1 MKKILVFAAV
11 LALVPAGLPAQSQAE
26 VRAQAREQA
35 RIEAALQT
43 ATQAGIPLAL
53 LERKVA
59 EGKAKGV
66 PLQRI
71 AAAVETRL
79 QALVRARTVM
89 ERADL
94 ESTTEG
100 ELSVAADAVQAGVSE
115 TALLAISEHAP
126 RERRAV
132 AMAVLADLVALGHA
146 SDRAL
151 AQVQAALGRGP
162 EALVNL
168 QARTGAEL
176 RARGAQGV
184 GAGVSVGAGTG
195 ARVEL
200 PGRGRGRDPK

>member
-1 MKKILVFAAV
+1 MKRILSFAAMLAV
-11 LALVPAGLPAQSQAE
+11 LPAG
-26 VRAQAREQA
+26 AQAQA
-35 RIEAALQT
+35 QPAPGEARVEASLT
-43 ATQAGIPLAL
+43 AAAQAGIPATL

-59 EGKAKGV
+59 EGRAKGV
-66 PLQRI
+66 PMERI

-79 QALVRARTVM
+79 QALLRAQSVLQRARV
-89 ERADL
+89 

-100 ELSVAADAVQAGVSE
+100 DLAVAADAVQVGVSE
-115 TALLAISEHAP
+115 AALLAISTNAP

-132 AMAVLADLVALGHA
+132 ATAVLADLVALGHA
-146 SDRAL
+146 SERAL

-184 GAGVSVGAGTG
+184 GAGVNSGRGVGV
-195 ARVEL
+195 RPDP
-200 PGRGRGRDPK
+200 PGRGRPPKNP